1 MPSRHCA
8 LVGVLACVVLQ
19 SWSSV
24 LGQQPALQS
33 TPPETPA
40 VVLALA
46 GRELFPSVA
55 PDGTL
60 VFSWMDGD
68 DWDVYMRRPNGT
80 LVNLTADSPSDDW
93 QAEYSPDGRWLVFRS
108 ERDDGGLYVMPASG
122 GEARRLTREGFNPTW
137 SPDGSEVIYSTAQI
151 IASALSRPVR
161 GTLRGVRVQTG
172 ERRTIFSGDAVQP
185 RSSPNGHRI
194 AFWAFAGQGGQRD
207 IWTIGGY
214 AHAGATI
221 GAEPVPVTDDAATD
235 WNPVWSRDGKY
246 LYYSSD
252 RSGSTEIWR
261 VRIDEVTGQI
271 LTSPEQLTSGGH
283 GVRAHMTFAENGTRL
298 LFIDETLNQT
308 VERVGF
314 DAASGR
320 IVGTLTPVLDAS
332 ITPTAVD
339 VSPDGQSLAF
349 YSAGPP
355 EDLFVSRS
363 DGTGRRRLTDDP
375 ARDRGPTW
383 SPDGRQ
389 IAFFSDRSGSYEVW
403 TINADGTGL
412 KQLTNTP
419 GANRSGILWA
429 PDGSRLLYQQRRE
442 STWDVYVIDPRK
454 PFAEQVIEEL
464 PVIGRSDEYFSA
476 TSWSPDGLQIAGN
489 RAFVDRAAPAG
500 IFVYSVQTKTFR
512 QIVEGAAGGRWLSDN
527 RTIVYPDSA
536 RKRIFLVDTRSN
548 ERRELL
554 SVVPRD
560 LGAIRLSADNRTLYV
575 QLSVTPSNI
584 WAIRV
589 ATSS

>member
-1 MPSRHCA
+1 
-8 LVGVLACVVLQ
+8 
-19 SWSSV
+19 
-24 LGQQPALQS
+24 
-33 TPPETPA
+33 
-40 VVLALA
+40 
-46 GRELFPSVA
+46 
-55 PDGTL
+55 
-60 VFSWMDGD
+60 
-68 DWDVYMRRPNGT
+68 
-80 LVNLTADSPSDDW
+80 
-93 QAEYSPDGRWLVFRS
+93 
-108 ERDDGGLYVMPASG
+108 
-122 GEARRLTREGFNPTW
+122 
-137 SPDGSEVIYSTAQI
+137 
-151 IASALSRPVR
+151 
-161 GTLRGVRVQTG
+161 
-172 ERRTIFSGDAVQP
+172 
-185 RSSPNGHRI
+185 
-194 AFWAFAGQGGQRD
+194 
-207 IWTIGGY
+207 
-214 AHAGATI
+214 
-221 GAEPVPVTDDAATD
+221 
-235 WNPVWSRDGKY
+235 
-246 LYYSSD
+246 
-252 RSGSTEIWR
+252 
-261 VRIDEVTGQI
+261 VRIDEVTGQV

-308 VERVGF
+308 IEKVGF
-314 DAASGR
+314 DAPSGR
-320 IVGTLTPVLDAS
+320 IVGSLTPVLDAS

-339 VSPDGQSLAF
+339 VSPDGQFLAF

-375 ARDRGPTW
+375 ARDRGPAW

-419 GANRSGILWA
+419 GANRSGILWS

-454 PFAEQVIEEL
+454 PFAEQVVEEL
-464 PVIGRSDEYFSA
+464 PAIGRLDEYFSA

-489 RAFVDRAAPAG
+489 RAFVDQAAPAG

-512 QIVEGAAGGRWLSDN
+512 QVVEGAAGGRWLSDN

-560 LGAIRLSADNRTLYV
+560 LGAIRLSADNKTLYV

-589 ATSS
+589 GTSS